1 MATRMRLVVMFLV
14 VLVGSVGVS
23 ACHVDANGNIVSDP
37 GDSGTVFCTLFPS
50 SYYCKPLHL

>member
-1 MATRMRLVVMFLV
+1 MRLVVMFLV